1 MTKTQKNRRGG
12 VRDLISLSASIFF
25 VSSLPRCVAKSLEL
39 TVQEGIHTNIKEIKI
54 N

>member
-1 MTKTQKNRRGG
+1 MTKHKKIVEGG

-39 TVQEGIHTNIKEIKI
+39 TVQEGIHTNIGEIKI